1 MNTLLQFSAEV
12 KNAMQ
17 NNLPVV
23 ALESTIISHGMPYPH
38 NLEVATEVE
47 NTVRKNGA
55 VPATIAILNGQFH
68 VGLSEQE
75 LDFFAQAKNVM
86 KCSRRDLPFVVAQ
99 KLNGA
104 TTVAA
109 TMIIAE
115 MAGIPLFA
123 TGGIGGVHRHAETT
137 FDISADLIEFAQT
150 PVAVV
155 SAGAKAILDLP
166 KTMEYLETF
175 GVPVI
180 GYGTDF
186 FPAFYST
193 KSDIKV
199 PMRLNQPAE
208 IAQFIKAN
216 QLLSQKGILIA
227 NPIPA
232 QHAIDN
238 GEIEQH
244 ITKALQEAQKQG
256 IAGKETT
263 PFLLKKLN
271 ELTAGKSQVANKAL
285 VLNNAELAAKIAVE
299 LKRQ

>member
-1 MNTLLQFSAEV
+1 MNPLLQFSAEV

-38 NLEVATEVE
+38 NLEVATAVE
-47 NTVRKNGA
+47 NTVRQNGA

-68 VGLSEQE
+68 VGLSEAE
-75 LDFFAQAKNVM
+75 LDFFAQAKDVM
-86 KCSRRDLPFVVAQ
+86 KCSRRDLPYVVAQ
-99 KLNGA
+99 KINGA

-123 TGGIGGVHRHAETT
+123 TGGIGGVHRMAQNT
-137 FDISADLIEFAQT
+137 FDISADLIEFSQT
-150 PVAVV
+150 RVAVV

-193 KSDIKV
+193 GSNIKV
-199 PMRLNQPAE
+199 PMRLDQPAE
-208 IAQFIKAN
+208 LAQFIHAN
-216 QLLSQKGILIA
+216 QQLNQKGILIA
-227 NPIPA
+227 NPIP
-232 QHAIDN
+232 QEFAIDN
-238 GEIEQH
+238 SEIEHH
-244 ITKALQEAQKQG
+244 IEQALQEANKHG
-256 IAGKETT
+256 VTGKEIT

-271 ELTAGKSQVANKAL
+271 ELTAGKSQIANKAL

-299 LKRQ
+299 LKR